1 MSGSFESR
9 DEHIL
14 QSSASAITSI
24 KSPPHRAS
32 AASPPRK
39 VPGTDPA
46 ACLYVCYH
54 WVRGVPTICCEL
66 DVLSGLALA
75 AVGLRQV

>member
-24 KSPPHRAS
+24 KSPPHWAS

-39 VPGTDPA
+39 VPGTEIMWPPA
-46 ACLYVCYH
+46 CMAL
-54 WVRGVPTICCEL
+54 GLLPPGT
-66 DVLSGLALA
+66 SGADDR
-75 AVGLRQV
+75 LRIGGFVWY